1 MMHYENN
8 FQGVFLP
15 KRSNYENKEG
25 KSPVMLRVFFHQE
38 MADFDSMKIF
48 MDKSL
53 WNNTSSRLRGRTAEA
68 LSVNAALDS
77 IPTTLEWSLLQV

>member
-1 MMHYENN
+1 MRTTFKVSFY
-8 FQGVFLP
+8 L
-15 KRSNYENKEG
+15 RSNYENKEG

-48 MDKSL
+48 VDKLL
-53 WNNTSSRLRGRTAEA
+53 WNNTSSRLRGRTAEV

-77 IPTTLEWSLLQV
+77 IPITLEWSLPQV

>member
-1 MMHYENN
+1 MRTTFKVSFY
-8 FQGVFLP
+8 L
-15 KRSNYENKEG
+15 RSNYENKEG

-48 MDKSL
+48 VDKSL
-53 WNNTSSRLRGRTAEA
+53 WNNNASRLRGRTAEV

-77 IPTTLEWSLLQV
+77 IPTTLE